1 MADESVNAVAVV
13 HVPDANR
20 SVQRPAD
27 NVLPVELKTVN
38 AICVTL

>member
-1 MADESVNAVAVV
+1 MSDESVDAVAVV
-13 HVPDANR
+13 DVPDTNR
-20 SVQRPAD
+20 SVQRSAD